1 MDKDTFVHARCP
13 SCGSDAVVG
22 VALAI
27 GGITPVDFEFC
38 TACEWRSWDSDDGS
52 LPLSSVLSLAAAR

>member
-1 MDKDTFVHARCP
+1 M
-13 SCGSDAVVG
+13 VG